1 MELSLEKIQSM
12 YNDEL
17 QVLRKKLES
26 KDKTIRKLL
35 ETIKNISNNAVQP
48 NPLPMPKIHPEND
61 SNDTDECE
69 KRSK

>member
-48 NPLPMPKIHPEND
+48 NPLPMPIHSEND